1 MRPGVGNFYVLA
13 SKLDTATAQPRIKYP
28 RSMSA
33 ISSSDNTKMSTAAK
47 TTTKTTKSAAKA
59 PVAIASVEA
68 PVVVAAVV
76 AAPAKA
82 PKAKATKAAAVV
94 ETAPVVVAAT
104 PTVAATPSESVEE
117 DVGASLQKSITEL
130 HEQLSALK
138 TAASAAASALKVIE
152 KQAARV
158 VKKADRRRKRKTEAV
173 EGAEPKPCIFT
184 KPVKISDELTAF
196 LGQPKNTEVSRSA
209 VTKGVMAYARAHN
222 LMDKQTIKAD
232 AALRKLLT
240 LNEGDSL
247 TILNLQKFLRRH
259 YVKAPVA

>member
-1 MRPGVGNFYVLA
+1 
-13 SKLDTATAQPRIKYP
+13 
-28 RSMSA
+28 MSA
-33 ISSSDNTKMSTAAK
+33 APAK
-47 TTTKTTKSAAKA
+47 TTKTTKSAKA
-59 PVAIASVEA
+59 SVAVASVEA
-68 PVVVAAVV
+68 PTTNVVVAAV
-76 AAPAKA
+76 AAPVVATKA
-82 PKAKATKAAAVV
+82 PKAKAAKAAVVV

-117 DVGASLQKSITEL
+117 DVGASLHKSITEL

-158 VKKADRRRKRKTEAV
+158 IKKADRRRKRKTEAV

-184 KPVKISDELTAF
+184 KPVKISDELCSF
-196 LGQPKNTEVSRSA
+196 LAQPKNTEVSRSA
-209 VTKGVMAYARAHN
+209 VTKGVMAYARANN

>member
-1 MRPGVGNFYVLA
+1 
-13 SKLDTATAQPRIKYP
+13 
-28 RSMSA
+28 MSA
-33 ISSSDNTKMSTAAK
+33 AAK
-47 TTTKTTKSAAKA
+47 TTTKKSATKAAA
-59 PVAIASVEA
+59 PVVEVAA
-68 PVVVAAVV
+68 PVVVAAAVAAPKATKATKAAKVVEAAVV
-76 AAPAKA
+76 AAPAT
-82 PKAKATKAAAVV
+82 P
-94 ETAPVVVAAT
+94 VVAAT
-104 PTVAATPSESVEE
+104 PTDSVVEE

-138 TAASAAASALKVIE
+138 TAASAAAAALKVIE

-158 VKKADRRRKRKTEAV
+158 VKKADRRRKRKAEAV
-173 EGAEPKPCIFT
+173 AGAEPKPCIFT
-184 KPVKISDELTAF
+184 KPVKISDELCSF
-196 LGQPKNTEVSRSA
+196 LAHPKNTEVSRSA

-259 YVKAPVA
+259 YIKPAVATTA

>member
-1 MRPGVGNFYVLA
+1 
-13 SKLDTATAQPRIKYP
+13 
-28 RSMSA
+28 MSA
-33 ISSSDNTKMSTAAK
+33 VPAK
-47 TTTKTTKSAAKA
+47 TTKTTKAKVTAATVTV
-59 PVAIASVEA
+59 PVVEA
-68 PVVVAAVV
+68 V
-76 AAPAKA
+76 AAPVPVKA
-82 PKAKATKAAAVV
+82 PKATKAKAAAAVV
-94 ETAPVVVAAT
+94 ETPVVAPATLTTNVVAAT
-104 PTVAATPSESVEE
+104 PSDSVVEE

-138 TAASAAASALKVIE
+138 TAASAAAGALKVIE

-158 VKKADRRRKRKTEAV
+158 IKKADRRRKRKAEAV

-184 KPVKISDELTAF
+184 KPVKISDELCSF
-196 LGQPKNTEVSRSA
+196 LAHPKNTEVSRSA
-209 VTKGVMAYARAHN
+209 VTKGVMAYARANN

>member
-1 MRPGVGNFYVLA
+1 
-13 SKLDTATAQPRIKYP
+13 
-28 RSMSA
+28 MSA
-33 ISSSDNTKMSTAAK
+33 APAK
-47 TTTKTTKSAAKA
+47 TTTKTTKSAKA
-59 PVAIASVEA
+59 SVAVASVEA
-68 PVVVAAVV
+68 PVVVAAV
-76 AAPAKA
+76 AAPVATKA
-82 PKAKATKAAAVV
+82 PKAKAAKAAAVV
-94 ETAPVVVAAT
+94 ETPVVVAAT
-104 PTVAATPSESVEE
+104 PTTNVVAATPSESVEE
-117 DVGASLQKSITEL
+117 DVGASLHKSITEL

-158 VKKADRRRKRKTEAV
+158 IKKADRRRKRKTEAV

-184 KPVKISDELTAF
+184 KPVKISDELCSF
-196 LGQPKNTEVSRSA
+196 LAQPKNTEVSRSA
-209 VTKGVMAYARAHN
+209 VTKGVMAYARANN

>member
-1 MRPGVGNFYVLA
+1 
-13 SKLDTATAQPRIKYP
+13 
-28 RSMSA
+28 MSA
-33 ISSSDNTKMSTAAK
+33 ISSSDNTKMSAAAK
-47 TTTKTTKSAAKA
+47 TTTKKSATKAAA
-59 PVAIASVEA
+59 PVVEVAA
-68 PVVVAAVV
+68 PVVVAAAVAAPKATKATKAAKVVEAAVV
-76 AAPAKA
+76 AAPAT
-82 PKAKATKAAAVV
+82 P
-94 ETAPVVVAAT
+94 VVAAT
-104 PTVAATPSESVEE
+104 PTDSVVEE

-138 TAASAAASALKVIE
+138 TAASAAAAALKVIE

-158 VKKADRRRKRKTEAV
+158 VKKADRRRKRKAEAV
-173 EGAEPKPCIFT
+173 AGAEPKPCIFT
-184 KPVKISDELTAF
+184 KPVKISDELCSF
-196 LGQPKNTEVSRSA
+196 LAHPKNTEVSRSA

-259 YVKAPVA
+259 YIKPAVATTA